1 MECHSR
7 LFERISNFPQLIWIC
22 PETGKQV
29 LCLSHFL
36 PDWRWDSQESTAG
49 LDDTSRNPGTIPR
62 HTTGI
67 NWESVPRHEFLVWLN
82 LLVCISKMQLQWLQ
96 VTPLSFMSFH
106 FSRAKESNHTNLFKH
121 CYGHIFGHNLSPRK
135 NGFRWKSM
143 EILCWQNSTNQD
155 KNTYIRTEDLC
166 ETLGRQDGT
175 RDLTRVLRS
184 SFVTGTQPKFTQAQL
199 VLWTYRIRVF
209 SFSFFRVRGN
219 KKFKFSFQFLGL
231 VGLICLINQLN
242 HLGKKIAFFLQASST
257 QPIQGIFQSRFQCEG
272 KIQAEDGKAKKPKK
286 FFAFEGFATE
296 YLTFGF

>member
-7 LFERISNFPQLIWIC
+7 LFWSISNFPQLIWIC
-22 PETGKQV
+22 PETGKQF

-36 PDWRWDSQESTAG
+36 PDWRWDFQESTAG

-82 LLVCISKMQLQWLQ
+82 LLVCISKMQRQWLRWVSWVSIFEEQ
-96 VTPLSFMSFH
+96 KDQITLIYLSIAMVTFLVTTCHQEKMGSGG
-106 FSRAKESNHTNLFKH
+106 N
-121 CYGHIFGHNLSPRK
+121 PR
-135 NGFRWKSM
+135 KSM

-209 SFSFFRVRGN
+209 SFSFFRVGGN